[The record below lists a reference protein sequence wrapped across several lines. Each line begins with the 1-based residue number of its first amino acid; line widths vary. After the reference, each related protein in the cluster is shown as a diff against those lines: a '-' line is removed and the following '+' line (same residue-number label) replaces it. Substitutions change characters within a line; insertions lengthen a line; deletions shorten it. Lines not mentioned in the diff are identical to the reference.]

1 VSRISALFTLCPPT
15 KIWNVIA
22 NRRLACLFE
31 IEGGG
36 ERALHGGSRRTNVL
50 KRREREIEAPL
61 IEAPTC
67 FVKSRTESYLPRC
80 VSLLTARAR
89 RGLTGQSSGQRRALA
104 CSVTNDAVAWLV
116 RIARRFV
123 VVRFRKR
130 RCAQFETDVER
141 V

>member
-1 VSRISALFTLCPPT
+1 VVSARSTADRDGQI
-15 KIWNVIA
+15 
-22 NRRLACLFE
+22 
-31 IEGGG
+31 
-36 ERALHGGSRRTNVL
+36 VL

-104 CSVTNDAVAWLV
+104 CSVTNDAVVWLV

-123 VVRFRKR
+123 VESYPNQTVN
-130 RCAQFETDVER
+130 
-141 V
+141 